1 MDEVRSVSV
10 IYIIFKDY
18 TYTMI
23 VLQLFHHKKKKKE
36 ASIKLRIGE
45 TGILFNTLDII
56 KEQVEKQLKT
66 NYELGRF

>member
-1 MDEVRSVSV
+1 
-10 IYIIFKDY
+10 
-18 TYTMI
+18 MI
-23 VLQLFHHKKKKKE
+23 VLQLFHHKKKKE

-45 TGILFNTLDII
+45 TDILFNTLDII